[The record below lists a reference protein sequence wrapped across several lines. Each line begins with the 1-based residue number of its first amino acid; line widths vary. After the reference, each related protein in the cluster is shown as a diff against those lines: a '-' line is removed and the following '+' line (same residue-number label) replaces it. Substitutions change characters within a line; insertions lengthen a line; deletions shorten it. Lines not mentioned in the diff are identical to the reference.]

1 MPIRRRTWPLLGP
14 SRRRTSPPPGSVAGS
29 SVVRGVV
36 SDRSLRVGSGLA
48 PGSLEAGG
56 GGVAQLGGLDLG
68 GGRGGHVRGQRRV
81 VDDGG
86 VLCGRLR
93 GDVGVVLTLAIGVVE
108 IGDDLLRLGVDR
120 GVGGVGCSHGRRG
133 VPTGAGGLALEGRA
147 LVTSADA
154 DPGGAGGDA
163 LPPGFPVAHRAPSLP
178 SASLGVSVSTAPAAV
193 AVAVAPPSSDG
204 PSLSA
209 SVAGAVSTSV
219 AGASVATVSS
229 AVAGASAI
237 SSASAVTSPE
247 AAAAPA
253 PAVAPA
259 NRVPRA
265 RSASPT
271 VCWATVCPST
281 SSMTAMGALSPLR
294 GPTLVMRV

>member
-14 SRRRTSPPPGSVAGS
+14 NRRRTSPPPGSVAGS

-56 GGVAQLGGLDLG
+56 GGV
-68 GGRGGHVRGQRRV
+68 
-81 VDDGG
+81 
-86 VLCGRLR
+86 GRLR

-108 IGDDLLRLGVDR
+108 IGDDLLRLGVDH

-229 AVAGASAI
+229 A
-237 SSASAVTSPE
+237 
-247 AAAAPA
+247 
-253 PAVAPA
+253 
-259 NRVPRA
+259 
-265 RSASPT
+265 
-271 VCWATVCPST
+271 
-281 SSMTAMGALSPLR
+281 
-294 GPTLVMRV
+294 